1 MTSLIL
7 NDGYEIQIASSSRY
21 NYIIAYVADYNGL
34 GNLMSKLTRNNLSNV
49 SIKFSE
55 ENIETHHNMALMEP
69 HVSVTQRSGD
79 LQIEFGL
86 RELSQEEVTEETL
99 LTAISYLS
107 DEQALTVKSLYLEWD
122 SDPIGYE
129 YKTSNSSDSR
139 RQFNGKL
146 WKLNKDH
153 KKQLDWYPGADPTLW
168 TEIVEGHEGT
178 IEDPIPVPDSVTT
191 SGFEYVYGKY
201 YQEGE
206 QIYLAKR
213 DGKEDGETEKL
224 FYAPSAL
231 INQYF
236 VLVTEESG
244 ADVESGHSGSKED
257 PIPVPEDV
265 ATKGFEYEYGK
276 YYSEGEKIYLAK
288 RTGVEDGTK
297 VTLNYAPSALIGQYF
312 EEVTD

>member
-201 YQEGE
+201 YQDLGTVNSQNQLE
-206 QIYLAKR
+206 YLKGAAKMYDNAMDLVIKETCNASQR
-213 DGKEDGETEKL
+213 DKIEKQK
-224 FYAPSAL
+224 
-231 INQYF
+231 N
-236 VLVTEESG
+236 
-244 ADVESGHSGSKED
+244 
-257 PIPVPEDV
+257 
-265 ATKGFEYEYGK
+265 
-276 YYSEGEKIYLAK
+276 
-288 RTGVEDGTK
+288 
-297 VTLNYAPSALIGQYF
+297 TLLSYCEIHNLNL
-312 EEVTD
+312 